1 MKQSTKRNLM
11 AKIWIIGGTTETFET
26 AEKLLKN
33 KKDIII
39 TVATKYGLEEFAK
52 FSPYLLQKSMDESQ
66 MEEFCKEY
74 NIEKIA
80 DISHPYAQN
89 VSKNALEVSK
99 KLNIPYFRYE
109 RQNSDI
115 SYENNAENIFYVD
128 SHSEAIKLAKE
139 KNFQK
144 ILITTGI
151 NNAFDYVNANFPQLY
166 IRILP
171 RSEQIKMLEDAAFPS
186 KNIIAIQGPFSLEM
200 NIATIKYCNAD
211 VLITKQSGASGGYDE
226 KIQASISCDISCIV
240 IKRPK
245 SNGMNFENFN
255 EFMQCLINN

>member
-11 AKIWIIGGTTETFET
+11 SKIWIIGGTTETFQT
-26 AEKLLKN
+26 AEKLLSN

-74 NIEKIA
+74 NIKKIA

-89 VSKNALEVSK
+89 VSKNALEISK

-109 RQNSDI
+109 RKNTNI
-115 SYENNAENIFYVD
+115 NYENADKNIFYVN
-128 SHSEAIKLAKE
+128 SHSEAISLAKE
-139 KNFQK
+139 KKFQK
-144 ILITTGI
+144 ILLTTGI
-151 NNAFDYVNANFPQLY
+151 NNAFDYVYANFPQLY

-186 KNIIAIQGPFSLEM
+186 KNIIAMQGPFSLEM

-211 VLITKQSGASGGYDE
+211 VLITKQSGTAGGYDE
-226 KIQASISCDISCIV
+226 KIQASISCNISCVV
-240 IKRPK
+240 IKRPE
-245 SNGMNFENFN
+245 SNGTKFENLD
-255 EFMQCLINN
+255 EFIQCLINN